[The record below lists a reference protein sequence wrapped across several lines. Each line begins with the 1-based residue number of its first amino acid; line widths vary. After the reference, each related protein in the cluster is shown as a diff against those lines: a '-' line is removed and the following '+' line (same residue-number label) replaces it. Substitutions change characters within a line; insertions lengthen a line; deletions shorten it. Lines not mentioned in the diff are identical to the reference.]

1 MLTIG
6 AHIGRIGVIAGTRP
20 GIAEGTMMIT
30 IPNEPSLVETPMSI
44 PLIRRIAMTQ
54 QAAATPSVTA
64 RAAVRRAV
72 VLAAPEGQAAAAM
85 AAAACLRALRTSC
98 LSLPGTG

>member
-1 MLTIG
+1 
-6 AHIGRIGVIAGTRP
+6 
-20 GIAEGTMMIT
+20 
-30 IPNEPSLVETPMSI
+30 MSI

-72 VLAAPEGQAAAAM
+72 PPAAPEGRAAAVMPAT
-85 AAAACLRALRTSC
+85 ACPLVLRTFRA
-98 LSLPGTG
+98 SLCRDGLGRGGLGLQERGVLALKRLGRPRVPAVG